1 MSRTFTDTLFAILKA
16 AGENAPG
23 LEEKVKLV
31 QRVRRDP
38 AESRRLDEFLIS
50 EMASLRAALEEAQ
63 QLVDMSRERQ
73 AELVREIEK
82 THGVPLHEAFFVEMV
97 ETLGR
102 QLAMVAH
109 RGGRHLVEVGDDIE
123 SHAFAPGD
131 AVFLA
136 QDLSHVIGK
145 GSNGSCVGET
155 ATVQRR
161 LSRDRIVI
169 RDRDTDVVIHV
180 AGALADEELQPGD
193 QVLWRRDVDMAYEIV
208 PVVETPS
215 FINMEEILDTAPRPL
230 GGLQDT
236 LKRITSM
243 FTLSFVSPELAARY
257 GVSDFNKSLLFDGP
271 PGTGKTS
278 AARHI
283 AYHVAQEMGVA
294 CRLASVNG
302 AELESPWVGETQRN
316 VRQLFHS
323 LNEYDGPA
331 ILYIDEVEAIARH
344 RGEMTGHH
352 SDKFLSQWLT
362 CLDGFKRRDRVAVI
376 ASTNRKDLIDPA
388 LLERISGVDV
398 HIGRPSRDGAREIFE
413 IYLPESMPFHGN
425 GATPSATRCAVID
438 AAVSRM
444 FDPNADTDVAVVR
457 FRDGRSRSIAA
468 RELVSGRLIEQ
479 ISQAARQ
486 RAFERHAAGG
496 EEGVSHRDVE
506 EAVADAIE
514 RLATTLTVRN
524 VDHYV
529 TDLPQ
534 DVDVVAVDP
543 VRRKVRRH
551 RYLVS

>member
-1 MSRTFTDTLFAILKA
+1 V
-16 AGENAPG
+16 GEDAPG
-23 LEEKVKLV
+23 LEEKVKFV
-31 QRVRRDP
+31 QSVRRDP
-38 AESRRLDEFLIS
+38 AESRKLDEFLIG
-50 EMASLRAALEEAQ
+50 ELNTLRAALEEAQ
-63 QLVDMSRERQ
+63 QCVTMSRERQ
-73 AELVREIEK
+73 AELVQEIEK

-109 RGGRHLVEVGDDIE
+109 RGGRHLVEIGDELE
-123 SHAFAPGD
+123 SLALAPGD

-136 QDLSHVIGK
+136 QDLSLLIGK

-161 LSRDRIVI
+161 LSRGRVVI
-169 RDRDTDVVIHV
+169 RDRDTDVVIYV
-180 AGALADEELQPGD
+180 AGALEDQELQPGD

-208 PVVETPS
+208 PVESTPS
-215 FINMEEILDTAPRPL
+215 FINMEEILDTPPRPL

-243 FTLSFVSPELAARY
+243 FTMSFVSPELAARY

-283 AYHVAQEMGVA
+283 AYHVAQKTGVA
-294 CRLASVNG
+294 CRFASVNG

-316 VRQLFHS
+316 VRQLFQS

-344 RGEMTGHH
+344 RGETTGHH

-398 HIGRPSRDGAREIFE
+398 HIGRPSRDGTREIFE
-413 IYLPESMPFHGN
+413 IYLPESVPFHGN
-425 GATPSATRCAVID
+425 GAASSATRCAVID
-438 AAVSRM
+438 SAVSRM
-444 FDPNADTDVAVVR
+444 FDPNADTDVGVVR
-457 FRDGRSRSIAA
+457 FRDGRSRAIAA
-468 RELVSGRLIEQ
+468 RELASGRLIEQ

-486 RAFERHAAGG
+486 LAFERHAGGG

-506 EAVADAIE
+506 EAVADAID

-524 VDHYV
+524 VGHYV

>member
-1 MSRTFTDTLFAILKA
+1 MSRTLTETLYAILRST
-16 AGENAPG
+16 GENAPG
-23 LEEKVKLV
+23 LDEKVNVV

-38 AESRRLDEFLIS
+38 DESRNLDEFLIG
-50 EMASLRAALEEAQ
+50 ELTRLHAALEEAK
-63 QLVDMSRERQ
+63 LCVARSREKQ
-73 AELVREIEK
+73 AELAQEIEK

-97 ETLGR
+97 ETSGR

-109 RGGRHLVEVGDDIE
+109 RGGRHLAELSDDLQ
-123 SHAFAPGD
+123 SLALAAGD

-136 QDLSHVIGK
+136 QDLSLIIGK
-145 GSNGSCVGET
+145 GHNGSCVGET

-161 LSRDRIVI
+161 LSRDRVVI
-169 RDRDTDVVIHV
+169 RDRDTDMVIYI
-180 AGALADEELQPGD
+180 AGVLAGKELQPGD
-193 QVLWRRDVDMAYEIV
+193 QVLWRRDVGMAYEIV
-208 PVVETPS
+208 PVESTPS
-215 FINMEEILDTAPRPL
+215 FISLEEILDTPPRPL

-236 LKRITSM
+236 LRRITSM
-243 FTLSFVSPELAARY
+243 FTLSFVAPELAARY

-283 AYHVAQEMGVA
+283 AYHVAQKTGVA
-294 CRLASVNG
+294 CRFASVNG

-316 VRQLFHS
+316 VRQLFQS

-376 ASTNRKDLIDPA
+376 ASTNRKDLVDPA
-388 LLERISGVDV
+388 LLERISGVAV

-413 IYLPESMPFHGN
+413 IYLPESVPFHGN
-425 GATPSATRCAVID
+425 GRAPSATRRGVID
-438 AAVSRM
+438 SAVARM

-457 FRDGRSRSIAA
+457 FRDGRSRSVAA

-486 RAFERHAAGG
+486 QAFERHAGGG
-496 EEGVSHRDVE
+496 EEGVSHRDIE

-524 VDHYV
+524 VRHYV